1 MILNGTATQDE
12 KFKSAPN
19 GTKGLDKLIDVKNA
33 YRITD
38 RLAFPRL
45 IGSKGEKKA
54 IEIVVD
60 EFKNAGFISVNRQK
74 FKTSFH
80 NFIYS
85 RYIFLI
91 LGTGLIFLGLSYYIN
106 VFLTLCL
113 IFLFLFISFKA
124 LQTATSTKMKLSRNK
139 SNNYETENIWVN
151 LENKN
156 TNSRVVF
163 MAHWDSKSQT
173 FPSTIRVMIFLIFTF
188 GALLL
193 YLIFF
198 ILSIIKIF
206 VNFDIPLLK
215 NVLLDICLII
225 ALIGGLNYFNKTGN
239 FSPGAFDNAAGVG
252 VILELARYYKINPP
266 HNLDLTFLSPGS
278 EELNLGG
285 AIRFIEKLKNHL
297 SKDTTFFINLDLI
310 GGAEIIRLIS
320 SYGIPRK
327 ISSKKLNVLFKESA
341 KENQIKMRDIYSPTG
356 SWSDFMPIV
365 QEGFEACWLGSQPGL
380 KYVHT
385 KKDNMS
391 LVSKEGLKNII
402 TLCIDVVKKLDLEF
416 S

>member
-1 MILNGTATQDE
+1 MILNRKATKDE
-12 KFKSAPN
+12 KFKSTSN
-19 GTKGLDKLIDVKNA
+19 RTKGLDKLIDVQNA

-74 FKTSFH
+74 FMTSFH

-106 VFLTLCL
+106 VFLTLSL
-113 IFLFLFISFKA
+113 IFLSLFISFKA
-124 LQTATSTKMKLSRNK
+124 LQTSTKMKLSRNK

-156 TNSRVVF
+156 SNSRVVF

-173 FPSTIRVMIFLIFTF
+173 FPSTMRVMIFLIFSF

-206 VNFDIPLLK
+206 VNFNIPILK
-215 NVLLDICLII
+215 NVLLDVCLII

-252 VILELARYYKINPP
+252 VIIELARYYKINPP
-266 HNLDLTFLSPGS
+266 HNLDLTFFSPGS

-285 AIRFIEKLKNHL
+285 AIRFIEKLKNQL
-297 SKDTTFFINLDLI
+297 SKDKTFFINLDLI
-310 GGAEIIRLIS
+310 GGAEIIRLTS

-327 ISSKKLNVLFKESA
+327 ISSKKLNALFKESA
-341 KENQIKMRDIYSPTG
+341 KENQIEMKDIYSPTG

-402 TLCIDVVKKLDLEF
+402 TLCIDIVKKLDLEF
-416 S
+416 CQ